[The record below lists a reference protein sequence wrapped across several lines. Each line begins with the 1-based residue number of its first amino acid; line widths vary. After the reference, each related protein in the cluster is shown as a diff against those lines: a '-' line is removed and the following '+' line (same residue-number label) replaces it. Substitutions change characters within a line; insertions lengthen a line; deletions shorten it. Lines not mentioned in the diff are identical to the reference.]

1 MRLVGVDPYLEE
13 QADRILAE
21 DRKNQAAEGNSENDY
36 LTEGQI
42 ESRRQREVYNKNGF
56 PEGQLYNGLFRR
68 AYNPMIGKRG
78 AKPSSD
84 D

>member
-1 MRLVGVDPYLEE
+1 MRLIGVDPYLEE

-21 DRKNQAAEGNSENDY
+21 DRKSQNLKDKSETDY
-36 LTEGQI
+36 LTEGQM